1 MKSYFRFYQGIL
13 CYNMKPSTVHFLAA
27 LLSVGRLAP
36 DGDEIIVRKTI
47 AVITKN
53 GLCSRQTA
61 YSAIEELQSR
71 GILKLVRT
79 YRKSNCLGQIV
90 RAANEYH
97 ICIKALKN
105 GKAGYTRIPRSLL
118 ALPLTHSAFLI
129 AVSLYQLAGKD
140 GRAFPSLSKLSQ
152 DLRLSRSTVC
162 VALQQLRAVGE
173 FIRVHCR
180 RMSDRTGMLSH
191 CFAANSYY
199 ATFGAGNPFVLQP
212 APMMVKP
219 APTFLGFPSANEPI
233 PPAHFL
239 VNGSPKIRQLPPK
252 NKITGVHTLRK
263 REIGVPEFSKLNKFV
278 DRLVLRVKSCI
289 FRLCR
294 KDTG

>member
-1 MKSYFRFYQGIL
+1 MKSHFRFYQGIL

-47 AVITKN
+47 ADITKN

-61 YSAIEELQSR
+61 YSAIEELQSH

-79 YRKSNCLGQIV
+79 YRKSDYLGQIV
-90 RAANEYH
+90 RAANEYR
-97 ICIKALKN
+97 ISIKALKN

-118 ALPLTHSAFLI
+118 VLPLTHSAFLI
-129 AVSLYQLAGKD
+129 AVSLYQLAGKE
-140 GRAFPSLSKLSQ
+140 GRAFPSLSKLAE

-162 VALQQLRAVGE
+162 AALQQLRSLGE

-180 RMSDRTGMLSH
+180 RMSSRTGMLSR

-199 ATFGAGNPFVLQP
+199 ATFGAGSPGHPQP
-212 APMMVKP
+212 VP
-219 APTFLGFPSANEPI
+219 AIAGPSLSFLDF
-233 PPAHFL
+233 PPASEPVAPARSF
-239 VNGSPKIRQLPPK
+239 VNGSPKIRQHPPR

-263 REIGVPEFSKLNKFV
+263 REIGVPEFSKLNNFLGS
-278 DRLVLRVKSCI
+278 LVHRVKSCI
-289 FRLCR
+289 SRLCR